1 MQSDIEISKALAL
14 AIGWEVAV
22 IFEDR
27 CIVETHN
34 NIDRIKFGNWWLK
47 GRRVF
52 DYRDPDV
59 IWPIAAKFDC
69 FPCRFAGARWG
80 AWVGEYG
87 QEFFADTPEK
97 AVALAV
103 SNRRVRHEHHH

>member
-1 MQSDIEISKALAL
+1 MNDLEISKALAL

-22 IFEDR
+22 IFKDK
-27 CIVETHN
+27 CLVETHN

-47 GRRVF
+47 GRREF
-52 DYRDPDV
+52 DYRDPTV

-69 FPCRFAGARWG
+69 FPAMFPDGRWG
-80 AWVGEYG
+80 AWNMGLDHFGE
-87 QEFFADTPEK
+87 TPEK

-103 SNRRVRHEHHH
+103 INRNKS